1 MNDWEGLFSQM
12 QQQLDSKC
20 NNRFSFTPKHMST
33 FLSLCLISLFACL
46 LVSLA
51 ALLTTV
57 SWCPFLSQWI
67 CLSEQSHSRRNRWVW
82 NVPTLHTTMDDS
94 SPQWG
99 CVPECFSCLHMRLFS
114 LSLSIHSIFFV
125 FSLWQHLC
133 RQNLTVS
140 SVSPSLCLYFSSVRG
155 HPVIQPLN

>member
-114 LSLSIHSIFFV
+114 LSLSIHSIFFLS
-125 FSLWQHLC
+125 SLYGNTFADKISRSPQCL
-133 RQNLTVS
+133 RA
-140 SVSPSLCLYFSSVRG
+140 SVSIFPLFRDIQSSSL
-155 HPVIQPLN
+155 